1 MENGTFDDWFYPAK
15 DFGDGKGGGLYNS
28 GAHEAIA
35 STEQAHSGTYSLRAR
50 VWSSNDSSSGVRAF
64 RWQEA
69 REHREL
75 YYSAWFFIPTD
86 YRRTSDPATGAFW
99 NLFQFKSRSSSGRND
114 PLWALY
120 VKRRADGKPY
130 LYAGWG
136 WGGTEIE
143 GPFKT
148 SSLGGRFFEQ
158 SVASLPIGR
167 WFKLEAFLRQSKDF
181 DGTLTIWQDETELY
195 DFRGVRTSYPQSY
208 GLAWF

>member
-1 MENGTFDDWFYPAK
+1 M
-15 DFGDGKGGGLYNS
+15 
-28 GAHEAIA
+28 
-35 STEQAHSGTYSLRAR
+35 
-50 VWSSNDSSSGVRAF
+50 
-64 RWQEA
+64 
-69 REHREL
+69 
-75 YYSAWFFIPTD
+75 
-86 YRRTSDPATGAFW
+86 
-99 NLFQFKSRSSSGRND
+99 
-114 PLWALY
+114 
-120 VKRRADGKPY
+120 KRRADGKPY

-195 DFRGVRTSYPQSY
+195 DFRGVRTSYPHVTAGQAWGANNEWSVNNY
-208 GLAWF
+208 SDGLDPSPATIYIDDAEIRR